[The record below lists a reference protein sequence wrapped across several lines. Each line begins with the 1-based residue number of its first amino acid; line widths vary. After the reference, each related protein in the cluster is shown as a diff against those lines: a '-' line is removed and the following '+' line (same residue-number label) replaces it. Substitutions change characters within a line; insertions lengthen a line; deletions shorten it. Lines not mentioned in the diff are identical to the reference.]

1 MGEKMGR
8 LNDKTAIIT
17 GAGSG
22 IGQATALLFAEE
34 GANVVVCDLNEAACD
49 KTVREITGKGGSAL
63 AAPMD
68 VTREED
74 WQRVFEAA
82 EKAFKRID
90 VLMNCAGVGDQT
102 PIEDTT
108 VEIYNKVCD
117 VNLKGV
123 FLGCKYAIRHMKH
136 RDENL
141 PLASIIN
148 VSSTAGFVGT
158 ARSGIYT
165 MSKGGVRLF
174 SKAVAVE
181 VAEFG
186 YPIRCNS
193 LHPGGTVTPMF
204 DNSLATR
211 NISQEK
217 FSELVKRRNL
227 LGRRAD
233 PIEIANGALFLA
245 SDESSFMTGTE
256 LALDGGY
263 AAR

>member
-1 MGEKMGR
+1 MAR
-8 LNDKTAIIT
+8 LAGKTAIIT

-22 IGQATALLFAEE
+22 IGLATATLFAEE
-34 GANVVVCDLNEAACD
+34 GANVVICDLNKEACGKAA
-49 KTVREITGKGGSAL
+49 KSITDAAGSAL
-63 AAPMD
+63 AMPMD
-68 VTREED
+68 VTSEAD
-74 WQRVFEAA
+74 WQTAFTKAADQYGRV
-82 EKAFKRID
+82 D

-136 RDENL
+136 RGRDL
-141 PLASIIN
+141 QMGSIIN

-158 ARSGIYT
+158 ARAGIYT

-186 YPIRCNS
+186 YHIRCNS

-204 DNSLATR
+204 DGSLATR

-217 FSELVKRRNL
+217 FAELVKRRNL
-227 LGRRAD
+227 LGRRAE
-233 PIEIANGALFLA
+233 PVEIAYGALFLA